1 MEKYQNFYL
10 NGLEELNYTQE
21 LIKKESAID
30 LQFFHLQLA
39 VEKFLKS
46 LLSFYGVETELEY
59 IDELIE
65 LLEQKTTIKLPNK
78 ELLYELSFIPYES
91 GCASQIIYEKFPKD
105 FIEDVEILHN
115 FIKEEIGE
123 YNLTE

>member
-1 MEKYQNFYL
+1 MEKYQIFYL
-10 NGLEELNYTQE
+10 NGLDELNYTKDI
-21 LIKKESAID
+21 IKKESAID

-46 LLSFYGVETELEY
+46 LLSFYGVKTELEY

-78 ELLYELSFIPYES
+78 ELLYELSFIP
-91 GCASQIIYEKFPKD
+91 
-105 FIEDVEILHN
+105 
-115 FIKEEIGE
+115 
-123 YNLTE
+123 